1 MAKIR
6 PGVTRPRK
14 IKSGT
19 LPTVHSSL
27 CNTATT
33 KKTGGKVGKEVLE
46 GLEKRRAGLATEVS
60 AVRAQ
65 ASAMAVDNG
74 APPDADSDMM
84 FYDGDTSWVDM
95 GGEDDE
101 DDEGEMLISHGGG
114 EREV

>member
-1 MAKIR
+1 MFA
-6 PGVTRPRK
+6 
-14 IKSGT
+14 
-19 LPTVHSSL
+19 
-27 CNTATT
+27 A
-33 KKTGGKVGKEVLE
+33 
-46 GLEKRRAGLATEVS
+46 EVS

-95 GGEDDE
+95 GGEDDD

-114 EREV
+114 EREDRTQAIFETITMPSCVLLHSYSQCSHLMGL